1 MEALYRQ
8 TFSSLEAIK
17 AAINSTCE
25 DLGFSVVTHQSLP
38 NATNPS
44 RIQLRCCK
52 GRRYRSQQGTA
63 GRLRPNTSSQMTGCL
78 FKLEIRVD
86 RGVYALN
93 RVKSSQIC
101 DHNHELDAAPL
112 LQVRNKRL
120 QQSEEKIPSLW
131 NSGIPPLQMLK
142 NLRYDDAQAAE
153 AIGLQ
158 RLEAGDSYEPGTVQ
172 PRAYMRAVNRIEDIE
187 DDAGEGAEG
196 GPPASPGPA
205 TCDEAGNE
213 APSWPDEEMCSQDA
227 SGWIYATQIP
237 PDYEGDIDE
246 YITKGLEEQR
256 ALLEASQDINHL
268 FCLYGI
274 DHLFYMQI

>member
-25 DLGFSVVTHQSLP
+25 DLGFSVVTHRSLP

-93 RVKSSQIC
+93 RVKGSQIC
-101 DHNHELDAAPL
+101 DHSHELDAAPL

-153 AIGLQ
+153 GITRNDIYNLIRRHRQ
-158 RLEAGDSYEPGTVQ
+158 RELNGRTEVE
-172 PRAYMRAVNRIEDIE
+172 
-187 DDAGEGAEG
+187 
-196 GPPASPGPA
+196 
-205 TCDEAGNE
+205 
-213 APSWPDEEMCSQDA
+213 
-227 SGWIYATQIP
+227 
-237 PDYEGDIDE
+237 
-246 YITKGLEEQR
+246 
-256 ALLEASQDINHL
+256 
-268 FCLYGI
+268 
-274 DHLFYMQI
+274 